1 MRDEGQSGRGVRQRS
16 ALITGVACAAVAV
29 SGIGG
34 AWASETGNQTP
45 SAAKLVTRNV
55 HPLRTSIGSLIIFGE
70 VVNRGTTPA
79 ADVGVG
85 LLNDRGERLARGAT
99 LKTSVNILRPG
110 KTAVWVAQMS
120 DNPKRWKR
128 MQFQVVEQIGAEA
141 ARKQDYPAFKV
152 RGTRLAPENPGF
164 SQKVT
169 GTVVN
174 TGKKAAKVGAV
185 TVALYEG
192 ARLVYATNLG
202 FLYPYSTTQIVA
214 PGKSAPFKASI
225 LGYTKKPGKI
235 VTYVRASTKG
245 ANGFY
250 LP

>member
-1 MRDEGQSGRGVRQRS
+1 
-16 ALITGVACAAVAV
+16 
-29 SGIGG
+29 
-34 AWASETGNQTP
+34 
-45 SAAKLVTRNV
+45 
-55 HPLRTSIGSLIIFGE
+55 
-70 VVNRGTTPA
+70 
-79 ADVGVG
+79 
-85 LLNDRGERLARGAT
+85 
-99 LKTSVNILRPG
+99 
-110 KTAVWVAQMS
+110 MS

-174 TGKKAAKVGAV
+174 TGKEAAKVGAV

-202 FLYPYSTTQIVA
+202 FLYPYSTTQIRR
-214 PGKSAPFKASI
+214 PGSRRPSRPRSSATRRNPARS
-225 LGYTKKPGKI
+225 
-235 VTYVRASTKG
+235 
-245 ANGFY
+245 
-250 LP
+250 

>member
-70 VVNRGTTPA
+70 VFNRGTTPA
-79 ADVGVG
+79 ADVGVGVG

-110 KTAVWVAQMS
+110 KAAVWVAQMS

-152 RGTRLAPENPGF
+152 RGTRLAPPGF

-185 TVALYEG
+185 TVAL
-192 ARLVYATNLG
+192 
-202 FLYPYSTTQIVA
+202 
-214 PGKSAPFKASI
+214 
-225 LGYTKKPGKI
+225 
-235 VTYVRASTKG
+235 TYVRASTKG

>member
-1 MRDEGQSGRGVRQRS
+1 
-16 ALITGVACAAVAV
+16 
-29 SGIGG
+29 
-34 AWASETGNQTP
+34 
-45 SAAKLVTRNV
+45 
-55 HPLRTSIGSLIIFGE
+55 
-70 VVNRGTTPA
+70 
-79 ADVGVG
+79 
-85 LLNDRGERLARGAT
+85 
-99 LKTSVNILRPG
+99 
-110 KTAVWVAQMS
+110 
-120 DNPKRWKR
+120 

-225 LGYTKKPGKI
+225 LGYTKKRGKI
-235 VTYVRASTKG
+235 VTYVRASTKDG
-245 ANGFY
+245 L
-250 LP
+250 LPALTPCRLTGLILRARGWGTSFAGGRGR

>member
-1 MRDEGQSGRGVRQRS
+1 MRRRPAVVAAFAAAA
-16 ALITGVACAAVAV
+16 ALGAF
-29 SGIGG
+29 GG
-34 AWASETGNQTP
+34 APASEAGGKAA
-45 SAAKLVTRNV
+45 SAPKLLTRNV
-55 HPLRTSIGSLIIFGE
+55 HPLRTSIGSLIVFGE
-70 VVNRGTTPA
+70 VTNRGTTPA

-85 LLNDRGERLARGAT
+85 VGLLSDRGERLARGAA
-99 LKTSVNILRPG
+99 LKTSRNVLRPG
-110 KTAVWVAQMS
+110 QTAVWVSQMS

-128 MQFQVVEQIGAEA
+128 MQIEVVEQIGAEA
-141 ARKQDYPAFKV
+141 ARKQDYTAFRV
-152 RGTRLAPENPGF
+152 RGVKIAPQNPGF

-174 TGKKAAKVGAV
+174 TGKQAAKVGAV

-202 FLYPYSTTQIVA
+202 FLYPYSTKQVVP
-214 PGKSAPFKASI
+214 PGKSAPFTASI

-235 VTYVRASTKG
+235 VTHVRASTKD

>member
-1 MRDEGQSGRGVRQRS
+1 MRDEGQRRETRETEKCPHHRSRVRRRGGVRNR
-16 ALITGVACAAVAV
+16 
-29 SGIGG
+29 G
-34 AWASETGNQTP
+34 AWASKTGNQTA

-70 VVNRGTTPA
+70 IVNRGTTPA
-79 ADVGVG
+79 ADVGVGVG

-202 FLYPYSTTQIVA
+202 FLYPYSTTQIRR
-214 PGKSAPFKASI
+214 PGSRRPSRPRSSATRRNPARS
-225 LGYTKKPGKI
+225 
-235 VTYVRASTKG
+235 
-245 ANGFY
+245 
-250 LP
+250 